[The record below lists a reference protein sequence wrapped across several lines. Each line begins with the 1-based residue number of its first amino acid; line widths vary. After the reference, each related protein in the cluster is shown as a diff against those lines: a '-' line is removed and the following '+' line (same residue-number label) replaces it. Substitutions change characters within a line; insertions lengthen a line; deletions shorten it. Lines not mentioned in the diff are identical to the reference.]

1 MKLKSKMLLW
11 IGSPLIVI
19 FIAMA
24 AFSYWEAS
32 TMIEEA
38 TKREMRAL
46 SEYHAEE
53 VNRMVAGPMGILEG
67 VGRVWATNIPTDER
81 FLEVAQDFTPRPD
94 VDSIYMGF
102 PKDTNRPFLYSEEG
116 VVPLDQFD
124 ATSRPWYQRAESKED
139 VQVNDVDN
147 LKWAMIV
154 GLPLSLVVLSALLY
168 KIAQSTAAPLENIA
182 GAAQEVAKGNLAI
195 QPPQRDRDDEI
206 GQLHNSLLTMVK
218 NLRELIQKTAQTS
231 EHLAAASEQ
240 LTASA
245 DQSAQGAESAAE
257 AIVKITGS
265 TIEQNEVV
273 DESFKTVDGITHAI
287 AEGARRRRRQVGQSG
302 GRTVRPHCRRC
313 QRAHGEGR
321 CHPEEH

>member
-1 MKLKSKMLLW
+1 M
-11 IGSPLIVI
+11 
-19 FIAMA
+19 
-24 AFSYWEAS
+24 
-32 TMIEEA
+32 
-38 TKREMRAL
+38 
-46 SEYHAEE
+46 
-53 VNRMVAGPMGILEG
+53 
-67 VGRVWATNIPTDER
+67 
-81 FLEVAQDFTPRPD
+81 
-94 VDSIYMGF
+94 
-102 PKDTNRPFLYSEEG
+102 
-116 VVPLDQFD
+116 PLDQFD
-124 ATSRPWYQRAESKED
+124 ATSRPWYQRAESKEG

-147 LKWAMIV
+147 LKWAMIA
-154 GLPLSLVVLSALLY
+154 GLLLSLVVLSALLY
-168 KIAQSTAAPLENIA
+168 KIVQSTAAPLENIA

-245 DQSAQGAESAAE
+245 DQSAQGTQSAAE

-287 AEGARRRRRQVGQSG
+287 AEGARRRRRQAGQSG

-313 QRAHGEGR
+313 QRAHGEG
-321 CHPEEH
+321 

>member
-11 IGSPLIVI
+11 IGIPLIVI

-81 FLEVAQDFTPRPD
+81 FLEVAQDFTARPD

-124 ATSRPWYQRAESKED
+124 ATSRPWISVPNQRKT
-139 VQVNDVDN
+139 
-147 LKWAMIV
+147 
-154 GLPLSLVVLSALLY
+154 Y
-168 KIAQSTAAPLENIA
+168 KSTMWTTSN
-182 GAAQEVAKGNLAI
+182 
-195 QPPQRDRDDEI
+195 
-206 GQLHNSLLTMVK
+206 GQ
-218 NLRELIQKTAQTS
+218 
-231 EHLAAASEQ
+231 
-240 LTASA
+240 
-245 DQSAQGAESAAE
+245 
-257 AIVKITGS
+257 
-265 TIEQNEVV
+265 
-273 DESFKTVDGITHAI
+273 
-287 AEGARRRRRQVGQSG
+287 
-302 GRTVRPHCRRC
+302 
-313 QRAHGEGR
+313 
-321 CHPEEH
+321 